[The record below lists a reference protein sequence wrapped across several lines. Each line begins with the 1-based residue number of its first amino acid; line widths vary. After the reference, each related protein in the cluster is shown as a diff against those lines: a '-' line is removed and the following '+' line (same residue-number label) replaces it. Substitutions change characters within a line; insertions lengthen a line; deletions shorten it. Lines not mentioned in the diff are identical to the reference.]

1 MIRKKF
7 NLDVFVM
14 ESLVQEAIDFAA
26 NDPNTIQAPERKVEE
41 KNELE

>member
-26 NDPNTIQAPERKVEE
+26 NNPDPIEAPSKEE
-41 KNELE
+41 K

>member
-7 NLDVFVM
+7 NLDVFVI

-26 NDPNTIQAPERKVEE
+26 ESKEAT
-41 KNELE
+41 

>member
-7 NLDVFVM
+7 NLDVFVI

-26 NDPNTIQAPERKVEE
+26 ENKEAIAAKEN
-41 KNELE
+41 